1 MAKKRRRSRK
11 NKNNSK
17 STGVKVYDTVSKL
30 APWYT
35 FFSQLTSKDYEAL
48 QQQAPEYRNADLQTK
63 AKVFVNMV
71 GGRLAGFTPF
81 KGDHVFGTDDIKF
94 TINPGGVVNKFSGVS
109 LAGLLYS
116 RLPMKF
122 LPEKARVGSLAKKT
136 LTASILGGLFDAPP
150 AGQANTQVSTP
161 RVNYGGS
168 PVITQNRKV
177 STNIGAFS
185 PSQDSTAGSFSI

>member
-1 MAKKRRRSRK
+1 MARKRRRSRK

-17 STGVKVYDTVSKL
+17 STGLKVYDSVSKL

-35 FFSQLTSKDYEAL
+35 FFSQLTAKDYEAL
-48 QQQAPEYRNADLQTK
+48 ATQAPEYRNSDLQTK
-63 AKVFVNMV
+63 AKVFANIVL
-71 GGRLAGFTPF
+71 GRVSGFTPF
-81 KGDHVFGTDDIKF
+81 KGDDVYGTDDIKF

-109 LAGLLYS
+109 LAGILYS

-122 LPEKARVGSLAKKT
+122 LPEKGRVGSLAKKT
-136 LTASILGGLFDAPP
+136 LVSSVIGGLFDAP
-150 AGQANTQVSTP
+150 ANSPTTKRSTP

-168 PVITQNRKV
+168 PVVAQNRNV
-177 STNIGAFS
+177 TLNRNSFS